1 MAKRRTPEEMKK
13 IYMNCA
19 RILHEEGEAAVIA
32 YLEEKE
38 HYITPKATWFNIQ
51 RNETFKYILGKKKY
65 LEESKEEPKA
75 EETLEGTKADIVIM
89 DEISRLPETKTVEE
103 ESEEDKLSEAEPKP
117 EVLDDITYIQQ
128 LRDVFGEDHVDSV
141 DTVDD
146 TVDNVTKPP
155 LGLMP
160 RYIWIRLRIKEII
173 KAMAR
178 YHDADMKI
186 PIGWIE
192 ELADLEEFPADIFA
206 EDASK

>member
-65 LEESKEEPKA
+65 LEEPQEESKEEK
-75 EETLEGTKADIVIM
+75 TLEGTKADIVIM
-89 DEISRLPETKTVEE
+89 DDISLPIEDKKLEE
-103 ESEEDKLSEAEPKP
+103 PEEDKVSEAEPKP
-117 EVLDDITYIQQ
+117 DVLDDITYIQQ

-141 DTVDD
+141 D
-146 TVDNVTKPP
+146 NVTKPP

-160 RYIWIRLRIKEII
+160 RYVWIRLRIKEII

-206 EDASK
+206 EDAKK